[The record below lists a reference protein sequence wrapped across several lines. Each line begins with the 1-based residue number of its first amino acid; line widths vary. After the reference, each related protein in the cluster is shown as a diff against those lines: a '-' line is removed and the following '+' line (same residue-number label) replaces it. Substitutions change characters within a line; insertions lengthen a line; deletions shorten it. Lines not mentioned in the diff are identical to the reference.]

1 MFSKLVQR
9 IGGSL
14 QTKTTLLFIALTSVL
29 LTAFVIYDVVTQ
41 RKALEDALLKKGVIL
56 AQVNAQTM
64 GKIFENAIASGQLT
78 EAQVFDTNYQLFYD
92 GDPKD
97 PNTKKYHTNYDSF
110 TDGNFLAIQDSVQQ
124 DKDVVF
130 AVPIDVNGY
139 IPTHNS
145 NYAPAMTGDLEK
157 DKANRTKRFF
167 KDATGLAA
175 AKNTEPYLQTI
186 YKRDTGET
194 MWDIS
199 SPIYVNG
206 KHWGG
211 FRVGFSIER
220 VNQLLATVTWR
231 IIFIALLVV
240 VLIGC
245 GGYLLARS
253 IAKPVVA
260 MRDVTIKLAEG
271 DVNQQVNVRSQ
282 DEIGQMAKAFQQMI
296 EYIQEMAVAANRLA
310 QGDLTAEV
318 TPRSNQ
324 DALGNAFAQMI
335 VSLRSTVGKV
345 ADSANRL
352 ISAADQLAL
361 IANQAGQATSQ
372 IATTVNQVAMG
383 TTQQSASVTKTAAS
397 VEEMSRAIDGVAK
410 GAQEQAVAVQKAS
423 NVTAQ
428 ITSAIEMVANNAQ
441 SSAQGASDAA
451 NTTRSSA
458 KTIQETIKGMESIKS
473 TVGLSA
479 QKVQE
484 MGQRSEQIGAIVET
498 IDDIASQTN
507 LLALNAAIEAARAGE
522 HGKGFAVVADEV
534 RKLAERSST
543 ATKEISDLIRG
554 IQQTVTVA
562 VTTMNDGAQE
572 VENGVEHANQ
582 SGQALS
588 LILHAIETVNTQVEE
603 IAEAAQKINISSNEL
618 VNSVDSVSAVVEENT
633 AATEQMAASS
643 GEVNQAI
650 ENIASVSEE
659 NSAAIEEVSAS
670 AEEMSAQVQE
680 VTASAQSLAEMA
692 HELQEVV
699 AQFKLDRE
707 AESFAQ
713 TPVMPGSDGVQKI
726 KAVQMGPDRRA
737 SYQQNVAGGKGG
749 DGRKVVEVR

>member
-1 MFSKLVQR
+1 MASKLSQR
-9 IGGSL
+9 FTGSL
-14 QTKTTLLFIALTSVL
+14 RTKTTLLFISMTSIL
-29 LTAFVIYDVVTQ
+29 LTAFVIYDVISQ
-41 RKALEDALLKKGVIL
+41 RNALQGALLQKGIIL
-56 AQVNAQTM
+56 AQVNAKAM
-64 GKIFENAIASGQLT
+64 GNIFENAIASGQLT
-78 EAQVFDTNYQLFYD
+78 EEQVFDTNYQLFYE
-92 GDPKD
+92 GDPKE
-97 PNTKKYHTNYDSF
+97 PATRKYHTAYDSF
-110 TDGNFLAIQDSVQQ
+110 TDANFLAIQDSVQK
-124 DKDVVF
+124 DEDVVF
-130 AVPIDVNGY
+130 AVPIDQNGY
-139 IPTHNS
+139 VPTHNS
-145 NYAPAMTGDLEK
+145 NYSPAMTGNIEK
-157 DKANRTKRFF
+157 DKANRTKRMFT
-167 KDATGLAA
+167 DDTGMAA
-175 AKNTEPYLQTI
+175 AKNTKEYVQVV

-199 SPIYVNG
+199 APIYVNG

-220 VNQLLATVTWR
+220 VNQQLASVTYR
-231 IIFIALLVV
+231 IIAIAVLVV
-240 VLIGC
+240 VLIGV
-245 GGYLLARS
+245 GGFLLARS
-253 IAKPVVA
+253 IAKPVAA
-260 MRDVTIKLAEG
+260 MRDVANKLADG
-271 DVNQQVNVRSQ
+271 DVNQQVDVRSR
-282 DEIGQMAKAFQQMI
+282 DEIGQMGEAFQQMI
-296 EYIQEMAVAANRLA
+296 GYLQEMAGAANRLA

-318 TPRSNQ
+318 SPRSVK

-345 ADSANRL
+345 ASSANSL
-352 ISAADQLAL
+352 ITAADQLAL
-361 IANQAGQATSQ
+361 TANQAGQATSQ

-410 GAQEQAVAVQKAS
+410 GAQEQAIAVEKAS

-428 ITSAIEMVANNAQ
+428 ITSAIQMVAENAAA
-441 SSAQGASDAA
+441 SAKNASEAA
-451 NTTRSSA
+451 STARSSA
-458 KTIQETIKGMESIKS
+458 ITIEETIKGMEAIKS

-543 ATKEISDLIRG
+543 ATKEIGDLIKG
-554 IQQTVTVA
+554 IQQTVMVA
-562 VTTMNDGAQE
+562 VDTMNDGAQE
-572 VENGVEHANQ
+572 VEKGVERANQ
-582 SGQALS
+582 SGQALE
-588 LILHAIETVNTQVEE
+588 LILHAVEEVNKQVEE
-603 IAEAAQKINISSNEL
+603 IAEAAQQINNSSNEL

-643 GEVNQAI
+643 GEVNTAI

-692 HELQEVV
+692 HELQTVV
-699 AQFKLDRE
+699 AQFKLDADSE
-707 AESFAQ
+707 VYSPASAGSGTEISSKFKVGQTVSEQSASFPKE
-713 TPVMPGSDGVQKI
+713 T
-726 KAVQMGPDRRA
+726 
-737 SYQQNVAGGKGG
+737 AGRKSS
-749 DGRKVVEVR
+749 DGRKVPVK